1 MSQML
6 SPHRVVCRWSLP
18 QHLRHPIFPVPQQEM
33 PRHSLS
39 LPSTTTLKKVF
50 IDVERKTWAPQML
63 FVAISRVRKLQDLII
78 APFDL
83 QYVNDLK
90 KSKTFDQRFAE
101 ERRLQQ
107 LAECTQQRWDASA
120 EMEAMDVDSAVEEMD
135 VDIL

>member
-1 MSQML
+1 M
-6 SPHRVVCRWSLP
+6 
-18 QHLRHPIFPVPQQEM
+18 
-33 PRHSLS
+33 
-39 LPSTTTLKKVF
+39 KKVF